1 MKSQSSNRSFGL
13 LFFIVFIVVGLWP
26 VIKGEAANIYLIL
39 ISLFFLIL
47 GLINSKILSPFN
59 KAWIKFGE
67 ILGLIIAPIIM
78 ALVYFIILTP
88 ISLIV
93 RMLGKDLLGLKFLK
107 KQDTY
112 WTRRKKKIRYN
123 EKTVLNDR
131 FFERILG
138 IFKRKKKILAITN
151 YNCPSFI
158 WSVNCFEP
166 RISSGSIHIYN
177 FLSDIYFRH
186 ISILSR

>member
-26 VIKGEAANIYLIL
+26 VIKGETANIYLIL
-39 ISLFFLIL
+39 ISLFFLIF

-59 KAWIKFGE
+59 KAWIKLGE

-93 RMLGKDLLGLKFLK
+93 RIFGKDLLGLKFLK

-112 WTRRKKKIRYN
+112 WT
-123 EKTVLNDR
+123 
-131 FFERILG
+131 
-138 IFKRKKKILAITN
+138 KRKKKIGTMKKQ
-151 YNCPSFI
+151 F
-158 WSVNCFEP
+158 
-166 RISSGSIHIYN
+166 
-177 FLSDIYFRH
+177 
-186 ISILSR
+186 

>member
-26 VIKGEAANIYLIL
+26 AIKGETANIYLIL
-39 ISLFFLIL
+39 ISLFFLIF

-88 ISLIV
+88 ISLIL
-93 RMLGKDLLGLKFLK
+93 RMFGKDLLGLKFLK

-112 WTRRKKKIRYN
+112 WIKRVKK
-123 EKTVLNDR
+123 
-131 FFERILG
+131 LG
-138 IFKRKKKILAITN
+138 TMKKQ
-151 YNCPSFI
+151 F
-158 WSVNCFEP
+158 
-166 RISSGSIHIYN
+166 
-177 FLSDIYFRH
+177 
-186 ISILSR
+186 

>member
-13 LFFIVFIVVGLWP
+13 LFFIVFIAVGLWP
-26 VIKGEAANIYLIL
+26 VTKGEAANIYLIL
-39 ISLFFLIL
+39 TSLFFLIF

-112 WTRRKKKIRYN
+112 WS
-123 EKTVLNDR
+123 
-131 FFERILG
+131 
-138 IFKRKKKILAITN
+138 KRKKKLGTMKKQ
-151 YNCPSFI
+151 F
-158 WSVNCFEP
+158 
-166 RISSGSIHIYN
+166 
-177 FLSDIYFRH
+177 
-186 ISILSR
+186 

>member
-26 VIKGEAANIYLIL
+26 VIKGETANIYLIL
-39 ISLFFLIL
+39 ISLFFLIF
-47 GLINSKILSPFN
+47 GLINSKILSPLN
-59 KAWIKFGE
+59 KAWIKLGE

-78 ALVYFIILTP
+78 TLVYFIILTP

-112 WTRRKKKIRYN
+112 WT
-123 EKTVLNDR
+123 
-131 FFERILG
+131 
-138 IFKRKKKILAITN
+138 KRKKKLGTMKKQ
-151 YNCPSFI
+151 F
-158 WSVNCFEP
+158 
-166 RISSGSIHIYN
+166 
-177 FLSDIYFRH
+177 
-186 ISILSR
+186 

>member
-1 MKSQSSNRSFGL
+1 MKSQNSNRSFGL

-39 ISLFFLIL
+39 ISLFFLIF

-88 ISLIV
+88 ISIIV

-112 WTRRKKKIRYN
+112 WIKRVKK
-123 EKTVLNDR
+123 
-131 FFERILG
+131 LG
-138 IFKRKKKILAITN
+138 TMKKQ
-151 YNCPSFI
+151 F
-158 WSVNCFEP
+158 
-166 RISSGSIHIYN
+166 
-177 FLSDIYFRH
+177 
-186 ISILSR
+186 

>member
-1 MKSQSSNRSFGL
+1 MKSQNSNRSFGL

-26 VIKGEAANIYLIL
+26 IIKGETANIYLIL
-39 ISLFFLIL
+39 ISLFFLIF

-112 WTRRKKKIRYN
+112 WIKRVKK
-123 EKTVLNDR
+123 
-131 FFERILG
+131 LG
-138 IFKRKKKILAITN
+138 TMKKQ
-151 YNCPSFI
+151 F
-158 WSVNCFEP
+158 
-166 RISSGSIHIYN
+166 
-177 FLSDIYFRH
+177 
-186 ISILSR
+186 